1 MIRDMTKPSET
12 TKPRL
17 RPIVVLGLTFTIG
30 LTLGILG
37 VISFQNFGSQ
47 SEFPT
52 QGNIE
57 SDRRQISSQTAADR
71 STPSPSDPVQISE
84 IFSHPSI
91 FDQQTAIFDSL
102 SSASAQELKDLWM
115 QSQEVE
121 RQSHRKKLQHAIL
134 RKLAT
139 INPHDALHLID
150 DVSIFETDLM
160 VRSLFSEWSI
170 SQLDEAIETA
180 KTLSRDQRKV
190 ALEAILN
197 TRDDLT
203 DARRHEIALQLEH
216 EEVFLKLASDSKA
229 SQNIADPQESW
240 ETLLNDEVEDYLQ
253 TESLVKVAEAWFEQI
268 GFEVLS
274 RIYSTNTDDYQ
285 LKQQLLRTVAEM
297 DLPLALDY
305 TRALTDER
313 EKSDLSR
320 IIVRAWARS
329 DAQAA
334 LLAVSTFEPASLV
347 SNLERQISEIW
358 ASTKPNEV
366 IENIGAISEELRLR
380 TLESAFARIAS
391 QDPLDAL
398 ASLSLVESFVGNTDS
413 IVHSIVREWSIK
425 EPGAATN
432 WVLEHY
438 THEDPQHRVLLLS
451 ALPRLA
457 HEEPIRAFDVAIEHT
472 TGEYLIRLDTEVV
485 GEILDSG
492 NLELMK
498 ELIPRV
504 PEASKFRIYST
515 VSKEMIRQGQIEEAL
530 ALGTELD
537 EEPQSGYFFGLM
549 IEWSRFDPKGLY
561 ESLDDLPTSNLKSLA
576 ATTLIR
582 HNERTPELTDDQ
594 IKRAKTFV
602 ITDE

>member
-1 MIRDMTKPSET
+1 MTNPSKKAKT
-12 TKPRL
+12 GLQR
-17 RPIVVLGLTFTIG
+17 IVVLGLTLTIG
-30 LTLGILG
+30 LTFGILG

-52 QGNIE
+52 QGNVE
-57 SDRRQISSQTAADR
+57 SDRRQISSETSINGSTA
-71 STPSPSDPVQISE
+71 SPQDPVQISE
-84 IFSHPSI
+84 IFSQPSI

-121 RQSHRKKLQHAIL
+121 RQSHRKKLQHGIL

-150 DVSIFETDLM
+150 DVSIFESDLM
-160 VRSLFSEWSI
+160 VKSLFSEWSI

-180 KTLSRDQRKV
+180 KSLSRDQRQV

-203 DARRHEIALQLEH
+203 DARRHEIAIQLEH

-229 SQNIADPQESW
+229 SQNIANPQESW

-253 TESLVKVAEAWFEQI
+253 TESLVRVAEAWFEQI
-268 GFEVLS
+268 GFEALS
-274 RIYSTNTDDYQ
+274 KIYSTNTDDYQ

-305 TRALTDER
+305 TRELTNER

-334 LLAVSTFEPASLV
+334 LSAVSTFEPASLA
-347 SNLERQISEIW
+347 SNLEGQISEIW

-366 IENIGAISEELRLR
+366 IENIEVISEELRLR
-380 TLESAFARIAS
+380 TLESAFARISS

-398 ASLSLVESFVGNTDS
+398 ARLSLVEKFVGTTDS
-413 IVHSIVREWSIK
+413 IVHSIVREWSDK
-425 EPGAATN
+425 EPRAATN

-438 THEDPQHRVLLLS
+438 TQEDPQHRVLLLS

-457 HEEPIRAFDVAIEHT
+457 REEPINAFELAIEHT
-472 TGEYLIRLDTEVV
+472 TGEGLIRLDTEVV

-492 NLELMK
+492 NLELVK

-504 PEASKFRIYST
+504 PEASKSRIYST
-515 VSKEMIRQGQIEEAL
+515 ISWEMIRQGQTEDAL
-530 ALGTELD
+530 ALGKDLD
-537 EEPQSGYFFGLM
+537 GEPQSGYYFGM
-549 IEWSRFDPKGLY
+549 MANWATSDPKGLY
-561 ESLDDLPTSNLKSLA
+561 ESLDDLSTSDLKSLA
-576 ATTLIR
+576 ATFLISR
-582 HNERTPELTDDQ
+582 NKRSPELTDEQ
-594 IKRAKTFV
+594 IEHAKTFV
-602 ITDE
+602 KNDE

>member
-1 MIRDMTKPSET
+1 MTNPSKKAKT
-12 TKPRL
+12 GLQR
-17 RPIVVLGLTFTIG
+17 IVVLGLTFTIG
-30 LTLGILG
+30 LTLGIVG
-37 VISFQNFGSQ
+37 VISLQNFGSQ

-52 QGNIE
+52 QGNVE
-57 SDRRQISSQTAADR
+57 SDRRQISSETASDSSAA
-71 STPSPSDPVQISE
+71 SPHDPIQIPE
-84 IFSHPSI
+84 IFSQPSI

-134 RKLAT
+134 RKFAT

-160 VRSLFSEWSI
+160 VKSLFSEWSI
-170 SQLDEAIETA
+170 SQLDKAIETA
-180 KTLSRDQRKV
+180 KTLSRDQRQV

-203 DARRHEIALQLEH
+203 DARRHEIAIRLEH

-274 RIYSTNTDDYQ
+274 KIYSTNTDDYQ

-297 DLPLALDY
+297 DLPLALNY

-334 LLAVSTFEPASLV
+334 LLAVSTFKPASLA
-347 SNLERQISEIW
+347 SNLERQLSEIW

-366 IENIGAISEELRLR
+366 IKNIEVISEELRLR
-380 TLESAFARIAS
+380 TLESAFARIS
-391 QDPLDAL
+391 TQDPLDAL
-398 ASLSLVESFVGNTDS
+398 ASLSLVEKFVGTTDS
-413 IVHSIVREWSIK
+413 IVHSIVREWSDK
-425 EPGAATN
+425 EPRAATN

-438 THEDPQHRVLLLS
+438 TQEDPQHRVLLLS

-457 HEEPIRAFDVAIEHT
+457 REEPVNAFELAIEHT
-472 TGEYLIRLDTEVV
+472 TGEGLIRLDTEVV

-504 PEASKFRIYST
+504 PEASKSRIYST
-515 VSKEMIRQGQIEEAL
+515 ISWEMIRQGQTEEAL
-530 ALGTELD
+530 ALGRDLD
-537 EEPQSGYFFGLM
+537 GEPQSGYYFGM
-549 IEWSRFDPKGLY
+549 MANWATVDPKGLY
-561 ESLDDLPTSNLKSLA
+561 GYLDDLPTSELKSLA
-576 ATTLIR
+576 ATFLISR
-582 HNERTPELTDDQ
+582 NKRSPELTDDQ
-594 IKRAKTFV
+594 IERAETFV